1 MNPHGTDWEKA
12 FSLTREIAIIGS
24 LISVIWDRQTCI
36 FIDKKEA
43 NMDEG
48 DEHKETKDQ
57 GL

>member
-1 MNPHGTDWEKA
+1 MDWEKA